1 MSNTKVC
8 SQCGGG
14 YGFDHGDMIAGN
26 SAVVSYNDC
35 APPVIIDHKISAS
48 RCNQTG
54 GKKGGSRKMNSK
66 KSKMSKKSK
75 KSKMSK
81 MSKKSKSSKKSST
94 RKTLKKSSKKQK
106 GGNPGK
112 YPFDGKNSEYSADM
126 SKRTFGCRQPDWEP
140 TCV

>member
-14 YGFDHGDMIAGN
+14 YGFDQGDMIAGN

-66 KSKMSKKSK
+66 KSK

-81 MSKKSKSSKKSST
+81 MSKKMSST

-112 YPFDGKNSEYSADM
+112 FPFDGKNSEYSADM

>member
-14 YGFDHGDMIAGN
+14 YSTNPESMIAGMPEIN
-26 SAVVSYNDC
+26 SYNDC
-35 APPVIIDHKISAS
+35 SPPVIVEHKISAS

-54 GKKGGSRKMNSK
+54 GKKSSM
-66 KSKMSKKSK
+66 K

-81 MSKKSKSSKKSST
+81 MSKKMSST

-112 YPFDGKNSEYSADM
+112 FPFDGKNSEYSADM

>member
-14 YGFDHGDMIAGN
+14 YSTNPESMIAGMPEIN
-26 SAVVSYNDC
+26 SYNDC
-35 APPVIIDHKISAS
+35 APPVIVDHKISAS

-66 KSKMSKKSK
+66 KSKKSK

-81 MSKKSKSSKKSST
+81 KMSSK
-94 RKTLKKSSKKQK
+94 KTLKKSSKKQK

-112 YPFDGKNSEYSADM
+112 FPFDGKNSEYSADM

>member
-14 YGFDHGDMIAGN
+14 YRSDPGDMIAGN
-26 SAVVSYNDC
+26 PAVVSYNDC
-35 APPVIIDHKISAS
+35 AVDHKISNS

-54 GKKGGSRKMNSK
+54 GKKSSMK
-66 KSKMSKKSK
+66 KSKKSK

-81 MSKKSKSSKKSST
+81 MSKKMSSK
-94 RKTLKKSSKKQK
+94 KTLKKSSKKQK

-112 YPFDGKNSEYSADM
+112 FPFDGKNSEYSADM